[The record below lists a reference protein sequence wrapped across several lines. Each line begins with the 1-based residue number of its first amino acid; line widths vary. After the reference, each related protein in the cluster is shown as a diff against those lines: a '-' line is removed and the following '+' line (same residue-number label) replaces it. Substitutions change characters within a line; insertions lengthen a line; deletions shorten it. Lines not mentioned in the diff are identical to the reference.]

1 MVSQI
6 IIVLWLTITVG
17 AITDLPST
25 FFNITDVPIRN
36 TSCSA
41 AVTFTLTS
49 NLTFPFIGTIQ
60 YIEYVSNYIIIINTC
75 INILNAEM
83 LFC

>member
-41 AVTFTLTS
+41 VTFTLTS
-49 NLTFPFIGTIQ
+49 NLTFPFIGTIRN
-60 YIEYVSNYIIIINTC
+60 IDYVSNYVIIINTC

-83 LFC
+83 SFC

>member
-6 IIVLWLTITVG
+6 IIVLWLIITVG

-25 FFNITDVPIRN
+25 FFNITDVPIQN

-41 AVTFTLTS
+41 VTFTLAS

>member
-25 FFNITDVPIRN
+25 FFNITDVPIQS
-36 TSCSA
+36 TSCSSVA
-41 AVTFTLTS
+41 FSNSLT
-49 NLTFPFIGTIQ
+49 TFPTIQ
-60 YIEYVSNYIIIINTC
+60 YIDYVSNYIY
-75 INILNAEM
+75 M
-83 LFC
+83 Y

>member
-25 FFNITDVPIRN
+25 FFNITDVPIQS

-41 AVTFTLTS
+41 IAFTLTS
-49 NLTFPFIGTIQ
+49 NLTFPTIQ
-60 YIEYVSNYIIIINTC
+60 YVSNYIYTC

-83 LFC
+83 LYC